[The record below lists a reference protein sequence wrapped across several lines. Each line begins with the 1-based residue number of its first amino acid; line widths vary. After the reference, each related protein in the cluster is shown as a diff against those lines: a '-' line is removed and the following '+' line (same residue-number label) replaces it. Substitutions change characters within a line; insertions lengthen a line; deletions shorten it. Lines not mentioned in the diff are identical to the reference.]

1 MSSPSRAA
9 IPLRVLVSIEVAA
22 LVCGTSYSLSRKYM
36 NLLRAEGLPGLTTYF
51 RHPLYQG
58 MWCFAGQLLAWPLW
72 RLEQRGALGSHE
84 DAAATLDG
92 KAEPPVSGRRAAAL
106 CAVPTLFDV
115 LGTVLNNAGL
125 ILTDVSVYQMLRG
138 SVILF
143 TALASRALFRRPFTE
158 VDLQGLGLVG
168 VGILCIGLANT
179 IFWDYSAHHGHM
191 AMRRGEYAPWPAMG
205 NFLIILSQALMAGLF
220 IAEELLLKERH
231 LPPLRLV
238 AWEGSLGVAFN
249 AALLLLTL
257 LLPGPDAGALENP
270 VHATLQLF
278 HSPLIFLA
286 VSVMALSLLAFNL
299 AGVYITKFQTATH
312 RACVDAT
319 RQVLVWAH
327 ALAVGWEAFN
337 RTELLGYALLLL
349 GTLQYS
355 GVVELPLIHAWLRR
369 KGYAPI

>member
-1 MSSPSRAA
+1 
-9 IPLRVLVSIEVAA
+9 
-22 LVCGTSYSLSRKYM
+22 M

-92 KAEPPVSGRRAAAL
+92 KAEPPVSGRRPRCSAG
-106 CAVPTLFDV
+106 CRRFDV

-191 AMRRGEYAPWPAMG
+191 AMRRGEYGAPWPAMG

-238 AWEGSLGVAFN
+238 AWGGLSWASRSTPPSSSSRCCSRASTPARSRTRCARRSSSSTRRSSSGGLGDG
-249 AALLLLTL
+249 ALA
-257 LLPGPDAGALENP
+257 PRVQPRRRVHHQVPDGDPPRARRRDAAGARLGARARRR
-270 VHATLQLF
+270 VG
-278 HSPLIFLA
+278 
-286 VSVMALSLLAFNL
+286 
-299 AGVYITKFQTATH
+299 GVQP
-312 RACVDAT
+312 
-319 RQVLVWAH
+319 
-327 ALAVGWEAFN
+327 
-337 RTELLGYALLLL
+337 TELLGYALLLL

>member
-1 MSSPSRAA
+1 MRDFDIPSVVETSRAVQDGEDEDVTGRRSSSLWFQEERGSLYSVN
-9 IPLRVLVSIEVAA
+9 PLREGGTILVGESDVRLEKAPGKEEDKEEAMVTTLSAE
-22 LVCGTSYSLSRKYM
+22 LVK
-36 NLLRAEGLPGLTTYF
+36 EGIRIIQQGL
-51 RHPLYQG
+51 
-58 MWCFAGQLLAWPLW
+58 FAG
-72 RLEQRGALGSHE
+72 EYSM
-84 DAAATLDG
+84 
-92 KAEPPVSGRRAAAL
+92 
-106 CAVPTLFDV
+106 PTLFDV

-278 HSPLIFLA
+278 HSPLIFVA

-312 RACVDAT
+312 RECVDAT